1 MAEFSLLTS
10 DQKESLQQ
18 STEAQELQKILNI
31 FNLNLK
37 KKELLR
43 VEKLNDLQDALLN
56 QAAQRVEKHGDE
68 FSNRDLI
75 EYFKAFDSVLQK
87 TPVNASDFSAIQIT
101 QNQLNINMLQS
112 EFDSQERQ
120 KIFSA
125 VQALLSSAQN
135 NSDDNLEVLVD
146 DNQEDI

>member
-43 VEKLNDLQDALLN
+43 VEKLNDLQDALLD

-75 EYFKAFDSVLQK
+75 EYFKAFDGVLQK
-87 TPVNASDFSAIQIT
+87 TPVNTSDFSAIQIT
-101 QNQLNINMLQS
+101 QNQLNINMSQS

-125 VQALLSSAQN
+125 VQALLASAQN